1 MMAIA
6 HIEPQ
11 PTDKSPPGSD
21 EPMRMCAQFEGGAF
35 QYGAARE
42 IFSIHSDRSRAE
54 EAL

>member
-11 PTDKSPPGSD
+11 PTDRVRPVRTSRCG
-21 EPMRMCAQFEGGAF
+21 CAQFEDGAF